1 MDRKQ
6 LRQVLARRTV
16 FIGCQF
22 CGETDRTLRNY
33 GSGKICPE
41 CLKRKGAMSNS
52 DTGKE
57 KQWSNLET
65 PISMRRV

>member
-1 MDRKQ
+1 MDRRQ
-6 LRQVLARRTV
+6 LRQSMAGRVV

-22 CGETDRTLRNY
+22 CGETDKTLRNY

-41 CLKRKGAMSNS
+41 CLKRKGAVSSS

-57 KQWSNLET
+57 QQ
-65 PISMRRV
+65 

>member
-6 LRQVLARRTV
+6 QRQTMVSRAV

-22 CGETDRTLRNY
+22 CGETDKTLRNY

-41 CLKRKGAMSNS
+41 CLKRKGPVPNS
-52 DTGKE
+52 GTRKE
-57 KQWSNLET
+57 QK
-65 PISMRRV
+65 